1 VGEIRVLAA
10 LHRRRSSDWEVR
22 QVDVLHARCC
32 GLDVHK
38 KTVVACV
45 LITVDD
51 AAVDRQ
57 VRTFSI
63 MTSDLL
69 DLSDWLTNLGVTHI
83 ALESTGVYW
92 RPVFNVL
99 EDEDRTVLLVNPQH
113 MRAVPGK
120 KTDVRDSE
128 WLADLL
134 RHGLLRAS
142 FIPPAPIR
150 AIRELTRY
158 RKTLVQ
164 QRADQANRLQK
175 TLEGANLK
183 LAAVAADVLGV
194 SSRAM
199 LAALLA
205 GERDPDVLADLAR
218 GRMRAKLPELR
229 RALTGRVQPHHLV
242 LIDQILQHIDFL
254 EQAIAHVQA
263 EIERCLPR
271 FEEALDLLQ
280 TIPGIRAVAAAAILA
295 EIDVDMSRFPTAGH
309 LASWAGVCP
318 SNKESAG
325 KRMTGPMNRGNVWL
339 RSILGEV
346 AWASIKT
353 HATYFYAQFH
363 RIARRRGRNKAAMAV
378 AHSLLV
384 VIFHVLRNR
393 QPYTELGADY
403 LDRLDAAQ
411 IERHHVRR
419 LEQLGYTVTLSPI
432 AI

>member
-1 VGEIRVLAA
+1 
-10 LHRRRSSDWEVR
+10 
-22 QVDVLHARCC
+22 
-32 GLDVHK
+32 
-38 KTVVACV
+38 
-45 LITVDD
+45 
-51 AAVDRQ
+51 
-57 VRTFSI
+57 
-63 MTSDLL
+63 M
-69 DLSDWLTNLGVTHI
+69 
-83 ALESTGVYW
+83 
-92 RPVFNVL
+92 
-99 EDEDRTVLLVNPQH
+99 
-113 MRAVPGK
+113 
-120 KTDVRDSE
+120 
-128 WLADLL
+128 
-134 RHGLLRAS
+134 RHGLLRGS

-183 LAAVAADVLGV
+183 LASVAADVLGA

-199 LAALLA
+199 LGAVLA

-229 RALTGRVQPHHLV
+229 QALTGRIQPHHLV

-280 TIPGIRAVAAAAILA
+280 TIPGIRAVAAAAIVA
-295 EIDVDMSRFPTAGH
+295 EIGVEMSRFPSAGH
-309 LASWAGVCP
+309 LASWAGLCP

-325 KRMTGPMNRGNVWL
+325 KKMNAPLNRGNVWL
-339 RSILGEV
+339 RSIMGEV

-353 HATYFYAQFH
+353 QATYFSAQFH

-384 VIFHVLRNR
+384 VIYHVLRNR
-393 QPYTELGADY
+393 RPYTELGADY
-403 LDRLDAAQ
+403 LDRLDAVR

-432 AI
+432 AV

>member
-1 VGEIRVLAA
+1 MADLPDNLSV
-10 LHRRRSSDWEVR
+10 HRAPPPPQLRLGGT

-45 LITVDD
+45 LITADD
-51 AAVDRQ
+51 GGVDRQ
-57 VRTFSI
+57 VRTFST
-63 MTSDLL
+63 MTPDLL
-69 DLSDWLTNLGVTHI
+69 VLADWLSSLGVTHV

-142 FIPPAPIR
+142 FVPPAPIR

-199 LAALLA
+199 LAALLS
-205 GERDPDVLADLAR
+205 GERDPDVLADLTR
-218 GRMRAKLPELR
+218 GRMRTKLPELR
-229 RALTGRVQPHHLV
+229 RALTGRIQPHHLV

-254 EQAIAHVQA
+254 EGAIAQVQ
-263 EIERCLPR
+263 PR
-271 FEEALDLLQ
+271 LS
-280 TIPGIRAVAAAAILA
+280 AA
-295 EIDVDMSRFPTAGH
+295 
-309 LASWAGVCP
+309 
-318 SNKESAG
+318 
-325 KRMTGPMNRGNVWL
+325 
-339 RSILGEV
+339 
-346 AWASIKT
+346 
-353 HATYFYAQFH
+353 
-363 RIARRRGRNKAAMAV
+363 
-378 AHSLLV
+378 
-384 VIFHVLRNR
+384 
-393 QPYTELGADY
+393 Y
-403 LDRLDAAQ
+403 LDMKK
-411 IERHHVRR
+411 H
-419 LEQLGYTVTLSPI
+419 
-432 AI
+432 